1 MTVIIRRSFLLGRDA
16 GEAVTEAQ
24 RETLVVLVEHDLKK
38 AALAL
43 TAGTP
48 TAFFD
53 FMTMRGAML
62 AGGLHRVRLNGG
74 RGIDR

>member
-1 MTVIIRRSFLLGRDA
+1 
-16 GEAVTEAQ
+16 
-24 RETLVVLVEHDLKK
+24 VVLVEHDLKT
-38 AALAL
+38 ASRAL

>member
-1 MTVIIRRSFLLGRDA
+1 VRLSPRRSA
-16 GEAVTEAQ
+16 
-24 RETLVVLVEHDLKK
+24 ETLVVLVEHDLKK
-38 AALAL
+38 AAARSPP
-43 TAGTP
+43 APP